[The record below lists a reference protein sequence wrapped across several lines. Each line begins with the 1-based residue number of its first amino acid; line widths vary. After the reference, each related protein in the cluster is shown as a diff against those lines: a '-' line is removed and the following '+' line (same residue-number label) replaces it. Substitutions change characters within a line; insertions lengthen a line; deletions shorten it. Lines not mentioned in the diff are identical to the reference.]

1 MRGGHT
7 EDRLR
12 RAGLCPVL
20 KGERCSL
27 DEGVERWISVLDKD
41 GSMTNFM
48 GHHLR
53 GRAGTGKIYPCDSK
67 SHTTRG
73 GREVCCDVG
82 QEADNNTS
90 VKLCGGGD

>member
-1 MRGGHT
+1 M
-7 EDRLR
+7 
-12 RAGLCPVL
+12 L
-20 KGERCSL
+20 KGERRSL
-27 DEGVERWISVLDKD
+27 AEGVGRWISVLD

-48 GHHLR
+48 DHHLR

-67 SHTTRG
+67 SQNDRR
-73 GREVCCDVG
+73 REVCCDVG